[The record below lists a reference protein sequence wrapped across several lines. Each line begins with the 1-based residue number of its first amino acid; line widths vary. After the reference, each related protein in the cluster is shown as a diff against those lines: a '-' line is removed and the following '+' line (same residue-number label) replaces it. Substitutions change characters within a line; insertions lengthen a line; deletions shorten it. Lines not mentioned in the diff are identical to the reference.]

1 VSVRVLGFLLI
12 LLAGPVVLSNERH
25 GDGQLR
31 FAYADNSA
39 FRASYEV
46 EATLAAREPIVSS
59 DIQDQLPAPLPLTLA
74 APDHLLSPSP
84 EPPLAPVASDASR
97 QYDQAPMSWDAVV
110 SASPIVV
117 VPSLRVDEDL
127 QTPKPPQRL
136 AALEEPMHLLASVP
150 PLEEIAAETKP
161 VVPHSSRVTHE
172 RKSYARVRPH
182 RRVRKAALGQAK
194 VPRWAAK
201 MFDTVWQDRAFAYQ

>member
-1 VSVRVLGFLLI
+1 MRVLGLLLI
-12 LLAGPVVLSNERH
+12 LLAGPVVVSSERH

-46 EATLAAREPIVSS
+46 RATPAARAPMAFS
-59 DIQDQLPAPLPLTLA
+59 DIQDQPPAPLLLTLA
-74 APDHLLSPSP
+74 APDRLMTPSP
-84 EPPLAPVASDASR
+84 ELPLAPAVSYASR
-97 QYDQAPMSWDAVV
+97 QHDQAPMSWDALV
-110 SASPIVV
+110 SASPAAVV
-117 VPSLRVDEDL
+117 SSVRVDEDL
-127 QTPKPPQRL
+127 RTPQPPQRL

-161 VVPHSSRVTHE
+161 IVPKSHRVTHK
-172 RKSYARVRPH
+172 RRSFTRVRSH
-182 RRVRKAALGQAK
+182 RRGRKAAKRRPK

-201 MFDTVWQDRAFAYQ
+201 MFVNVWQDRAFAYQ